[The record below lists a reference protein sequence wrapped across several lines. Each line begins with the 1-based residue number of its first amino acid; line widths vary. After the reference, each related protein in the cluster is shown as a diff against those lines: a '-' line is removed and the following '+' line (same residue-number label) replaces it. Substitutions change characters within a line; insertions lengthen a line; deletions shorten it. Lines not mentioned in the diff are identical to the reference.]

1 MQQSEPKPGT
11 AAPETAPR
19 SSGLV
24 AELGQLGRAVKHL
37 FGAQMHLLAAEL
49 GLARSAV
56 SWMLLAGLATT
67 VAGVG
72 LGLSV
77 LAFVGLLLATWFGS
91 WMLALLGLCVLQLL
105 FLFGSILLFR
115 RCMHWMSFPVT
126 RGGWKGMMR
135 DTMSK
140 AREEVDAERIKADV
154 ARVKDDLMRK
164 AEALKDDL
172 LKNRPPEAD
181 TGKNDFD
188 TGKDA

>member
-1 MQQSEPKPGT
+1 MQQSEPNPGT
-11 AAPETAPR
+11 AAPETAPL
-19 SSGLV
+19 SSGLL

-77 LAFVGLLLATWFGS
+77 LAFVGLLLAKWFGS
-91 WMLALLGLCVLQLL
+91 WVLALLGLCFLQLL

-126 RGGWKGMMR
+126 RGEWSGMVR

-154 ARVKDDLMRK
+154 ARVKDELARK
-164 AEALKDDL
+164 AETLKDDL
-172 LKNRPPEAD
+172 LKSHTR
-181 TGKNDFD
+181 TNDAGRE
-188 TGKDA
+188 TDA